1 MDKKRHLLFIIGT
14 AWMIDALDV
23 ALLSFIMPL
32 IKNEW
37 DVGSTEL
44 GLAAAVTSIGM
55 FVGSI
60 VCGKLADKYGRKNII
75 IGTLLIFSLGNLA
88 LIFAPNILWFMVI
101 RFIIGIGLGGEL
113 PVAATIIADNYTGT
127 KRSQMLLLAD
137 SFWAYGW
144 ILASLISF
152 LIIPRFGWR
161 AAVALAALFAF
172 YALALRKHLP
182 NEPINKKSHEGTFK
196 ELLSSKH
203 RSRLI
208 VLSIMWFIVMLTYY
222 GIFLWLPTVLTMR
235 GFSIVNSLGYTLIM
249 SIAQLPGYYLAAYL
263 MNKMSRKKI
272 LAIYLLG
279 TLISSF
285 VFGFGTN
292 IALILVAGAFM
303 SFFDLGAWGTLI
315 SLTPAQFPEKIRGTA
330 MGTAQAVG
338 RVGATVG
345 PFLVGWLFDFKL
357 GISVIFSVFAVLLII
372 AIVVL
377 LIGVKD
383 NLEDEY

>member
-55 FVGSI
+55 IVGSI

-101 RFIIGIGLGGEL
+101 RFITGIGLGGEL

-222 GIFLWLPTVLTMR
+222 G
-235 GFSIVNSLGYTLIM
+235 
-249 SIAQLPGYYLAAYL
+249 
-263 MNKMSRKKI
+263 
-272 LAIYLLG
+272 
-279 TLISSF
+279 
-285 VFGFGTN
+285 
-292 IALILVAGAFM
+292 
-303 SFFDLGAWGTLI
+303 
-315 SLTPAQFPEKIRGTA
+315 
-330 MGTAQAVG
+330 
-338 RVGATVG
+338 
-345 PFLVGWLFDFKL
+345 
-357 GISVIFSVFAVLLII
+357 
-372 AIVVL
+372 
-377 LIGVKD
+377 
-383 NLEDEY
+383 

>member
-1 MDKKRHLLFIIGT
+1 
-14 AWMIDALDV
+14 
-23 ALLSFIMPL
+23 
-32 IKNEW
+32 
-37 DVGSTEL
+37 
-44 GLAAAVTSIGM
+44 
-55 FVGSI
+55 
-60 VCGKLADKYGRKNII
+60 
-75 IGTLLIFSLGNLA
+75 
-88 LIFAPNILWFMVI
+88 
-101 RFIIGIGLGGEL
+101 
-113 PVAATIIADNYTGT
+113 
-127 KRSQMLLLAD
+127 
-137 SFWAYGW
+137 
-144 ILASLISF
+144 
-152 LIIPRFGWR
+152 
-161 AAVALAALFAF
+161 
-172 YALALRKHLP
+172 
-182 NEPINKKSHEGTFK
+182 
-196 ELLSSKH
+196 
-203 RSRLI
+203 
-208 VLSIMWFIVMLTYY
+208 
-222 GIFLWLPTVLTMR
+222 
-235 GFSIVNSLGYTLIM
+235 M

-263 MNKMSRKKI
+263 MNKMSREKI

>member
-1 MDKKRHLLFIIGT
+1 
-14 AWMIDALDV
+14 MIDALDV

-55 FVGSI
+55 IVGSI

-101 RFIIGIGLGGEL
+101 RFITGIGLGGEL